1 MHSKLIAGTVCP
13 HQESLRFHIV
23 YQLDTYKKHSNKRSN
38 DCARCTAK
46 SYATSAHMRGRE
58 LENSCAVL
66 CTLSFLGVSCT
77 TYTRCETYFSNQ
89 MLSTAYPPLILPINA
104 SNPCVFDKEICRTLY
119 QKCNALVYTYNQ
131 ILSSLA

>member
-1 MHSKLIAGTVCP
+1 MPIVATYTPRLVPCELGEGFVCGFTCSRVHTEYP
-13 HQESLRFHIV
+13 
-23 YQLDTYKKHSNKRSN
+23 
-38 DCARCTAK
+38 
-46 SYATSAHMRGRE
+46 M
-58 LENSCAVL
+58 L